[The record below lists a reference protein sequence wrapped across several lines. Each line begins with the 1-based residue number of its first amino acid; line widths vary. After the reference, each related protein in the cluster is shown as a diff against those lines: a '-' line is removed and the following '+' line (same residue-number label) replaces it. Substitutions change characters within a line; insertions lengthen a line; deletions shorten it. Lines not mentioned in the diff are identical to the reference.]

1 MLSRVSAPQG
11 YCGQSYAH
19 LIHNFF
25 YYDRDLARII
35 NQSKELVGNTPMS
48 IRRLRTLIAVAE
60 SGSFAG
66 AAEAMFVSQSA
77 VSMQM
82 RALERELHRELFDR
96 SKRPPVPNAA
106 CRLVVDQARSIVAAY
121 DAMARDGPVSPHA
134 FAGELD
140 IGAVPTTLTG
150 LVPKAISSL
159 QSDHPGLHIRIA
171 SALSA
176 ELLSQVSR
184 RLLDAALI
192 SEPVYLPPR
201 LHWQPLAAEPLVLEV
216 ADDITSD
223 DPEALLRS
231 QPFIRFNRRA
241 WVGRLIDDWLHRHR
255 IEVSEV
261 MELDTLE
268 AVSTMV
274 SSGLGVSIV
283 PLRCAMSAYLPPV
296 RRLPL
301 GPDASPRILGLLCHE
316 SGAKRP
322 VIELFFDRL
331 VRIVQSEGVVPP
343 IAGGSHNINLSEEN

>member
-1 MLSRVSAPQG
+1 
-11 YCGQSYAH
+11 
-19 LIHNFF
+19 
-25 YYDRDLARII
+25 
-35 NQSKELVGNTPMS
+35 MS

-60 SGSFAG
+60 NGTFSG
-66 AAEAMFVSQSA
+66 AAEAMFISQSA

-82 RALERELHRELFDR
+82 RALEREMNKELFDR

-106 CRLVVDQARSIVAAY
+106 CRQIVDQARSIVAAY
-121 DAMARDGPVSPHA
+121 DAMARADRVSTHT

-159 QSDHPGLHIRIA
+159 QADHPGLHIRIA

-176 ELLSQVSR
+176 DLLSQVSR
-184 RLLDAALI
+184 QLLDAALI
-192 SEPVYLPPR
+192 SEPIYLPPR
-201 LHWQPLAAEPLVLEV
+201 LIWQPLAEEPLVLEV
-216 ADDITSD
+216 ASDIASD

-241 WVGRLIDDWLHRHR
+241 WVGRLIDDWLQRRR
-255 IEVSEV
+255 IEVREV

-283 PLRCAMSAYLPPV
+283 PLRCAASAYLPPV

-301 GPDASPRILGLLCHE
+301 GPEATPRILGLICHE
-316 SGAKRP
+316 AGAKRA
-322 VIELFFDRL
+322 IIDLFFDRL
-331 VRIVQSEGVVPP
+331 VQIVRSEGLVEP
-343 IAGGSHNINLSEEN
+343 ITEPGSSIKKSEEA